1 MSIRIEHRIGIAASP
16 EVVWNVIADLSRWGE
31 WNTLHPEAT
40 GRIAIGGQLEV
51 AEVLEGEPGRLHQVT
66 IPDWAPE
73 IQLVWINK
81 RGFLSRSTRYFEL
94 EKLTGG
100 GTLLANGEM
109 FDGLRGE
116 AWARER
122 RSKFLAAFEA
132 TNEAIKARA
141 EAA

>member
-1 MSIRIEHRIGIAASP
+1 
-16 EVVWNVIADLSRWGE
+16 
-31 WNTLHPEAT
+31 
-40 GRIAIGGQLEV
+40 
-51 AEVLEGEPGRLHQVT
+51 VT

>member
-16 EVVWNVIADLSRWGE
+16 EIVWNLIADLETWGD
-31 WNTLHPEAT
+31 WNALHPEAR

-51 AEVLEGEPGRLHQVT
+51 AEVLEGEPGRLHQVV
-66 IPDWAPE
+66 IPDWTPE
-73 IQLVWINK
+73 IQLVWVNK

-94 EKLTGG
+94 EKLSEG

-116 AWARER
+116 AWAKER
-122 RSKFLAAFEA
+122 RGKFLAAFEA
-132 TNEAIKARA
+132 INEAIKARA
-141 EAA
+141 EAL